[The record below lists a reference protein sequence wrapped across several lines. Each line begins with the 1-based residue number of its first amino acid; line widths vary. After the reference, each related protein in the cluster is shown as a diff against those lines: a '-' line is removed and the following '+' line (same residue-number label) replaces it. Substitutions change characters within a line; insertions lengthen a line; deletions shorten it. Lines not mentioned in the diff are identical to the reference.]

1 MASSQVKH
9 YLIACINLE
18 FPGSYNLKVFDVKV
32 ESADLFTTSTLNDL
46 QISNPLSTTT
56 VSASHLCPSKQRAPS
71 TQYIFA
77 DLLLTLVNLL
87 LCSRPSHL
95 RKGHNSKHWSNQGNT
110 TWHNYS
116 PAKEWKAASNAALSQ
131 MTGKSS
137 ERAIYLSSQWS
148 QGFLSEILRFFF
160 SIKFNI

>member
-1 MASSQVKH
+1 M
-9 YLIACINLE
+9 L
-18 FPGSYNLKVFDVKV
+18 

-46 QISNPLSTTT
+46 QISNPLST
-56 VSASHLCPSKQRAPS
+56 ASHLCPSKQRAPS

-95 RKGHNSKHWSNQGNT
+95 RKGHNTKHWSNQGNT
-110 TWHNYS
+110 TRHNYS

-131 MTGKSS
+131 MTGKSP
-137 ERAIYLSSQWS
+137 ERAIYLSHNEARA
-148 QGFLSEILRFFF
+148 FYL
-160 SIKFNI
+160 KF